1 MNLFHGRAHQGEVN
15 LQGIRIASPEHASA
29 QNAKAFAYVRPHD
42 IDVQP
47 YTPQAA
53 LGEGKDKGFIAKL
66 DRVIVIGPIARLE
79 LIPKSDSRPAGGPLV
94 ETLIE
99 AQLPAQQFREL
110 GLQEGDS
117 VLLTPRKARV
127 FVDAGVGI

>member
-1 MNLFHGRAHQGEVN
+1 MLSRALRLRFAQLPRLTRGLRTRRAGE
-15 LQGIRIASPEHASA
+15 
-29 QNAKAFAYVRPHD
+29 AFAYVRPHD

-53 LGEGKDKGFIAKL
+53 LGEGKGEGIIAKL
-66 DRVIVIGPIARLE
+66 DRAIVIGPIARLE
-79 LIPKSDSRPAGGPLV
+79 LIPKDDSRPAGGPLV

-110 GLQEGDS
+110 GLREGDT
-117 VLLTPRKARV
+117 VVLTPRKARV